1 MAPPR
6 MRGAV
11 LLAAVALWGQESDR
25 IAERIRGAPLA
36 EERRAALTAS
46 YSKRDF
52 AGVEAILAG
61 RREAELSALLGAIE
75 FVGGRMSQAVQAFR
89 RADAVKPLDDPDRFT
104 LAMALVSLGDVRGAR
119 PELTR
124 LNAGH
129 PDQPIYL
136 YWLARLDYGQRLYED
151 AVTKLKRVI
160 ELDPESVRGYDN
172 LGLAYDMMGL
182 GEEARK
188 AFDVAVTLNR
198 KAAAPSP
205 WPPHNLGALLL
216 RLQKFHEAEDSLRES
231 LKYDPRFAE
240 AHYHLG
246 RALEG
251 QGRNEEAIGEYK
263 LASEMDTKVPEP
275 VYSLALLYRKLGRS
289 DEAAKALAEYKRRKA
304 LAVDS
309 L

>member
-1 MAPPR
+1 
-6 MRGAV
+6 MR
-11 LLAAVALWGQESDR
+11 
-25 IAERIRGAPLA
+25 
-36 EERRAALTAS
+36 
-46 YSKRDF
+46 
-52 AGVEAILAG
+52 
-61 RREAELSALLGAIE
+61 
-75 FVGGRMSQAVQAFR
+75 QAVQAFR

-119 PELTR
+119 PELAR

-198 KAAAPSP
+198 KAGAPSP